1 MKVMVTATQAMKMP
15 WMRREGESCGG
26 AAPGGAHGTGLVGV
40 AGGGRAG
47 GDSGGG
53 GRHRGSFSPGSAATC
68 YDVAALTALGRG
80 QESAQV
86 DC

>member
-40 AGGGRAG
+40 T
-47 GDSGGG
+47 SGGG
-53 GRHRGSFSPGSAATC
+53 HGG
-68 YDVAALTALGRG
+68 
-80 QESAQV
+80 
-86 DC
+86 